1 MINLGATRHFMSM
14 EFARKNQ
21 IPEVK
26 KDDPY
31 QLTVVDGTLL
41 SQDERMVKTETPPL
55 RCQIQGKNLEQAVF
69 DLVSILQDVIL
80 GMPWLEKV
88 NPRIDWT
95 SRKVI
100 FKKKD
105 TMRKT

>member
-1 MINLGATRHFMSM
+1 MSI

-21 IPEVK
+21 ILGVK
-26 KDDPY
+26 KDDSY
-31 QLTVVDGTLL
+31 QLMIVDGTLL
-41 SQDERMVKTETPPL
+41 SQDEGMVKTETPLL
-55 RCQIQGKNLEQAVF
+55 RCQIQGRYLGQAVF
-69 DLVSILQDVIL
+69 DLVSILQAVIL

-88 NPRIDWT
+88 HPRIDWT
-95 SRKVI
+95 LGKVI

>member
-1 MINLGATRHFMSM
+1 
-14 EFARKNQ
+14 
-21 IPEVK
+21 
-26 KDDPY
+26 
-31 QLTVVDGTLL
+31 
-41 SQDERMVKTETPPL
+41 MVKTKPSPL
-55 RCQIQGKNLEQAVF
+55 RCQIQGKDLGQAVF

-95 SRKVI
+95 LRKVI

-105 TMRKT
+105 TMGKTRALEREGAQKVKICKILTKQMRKL

>member
-1 MINLGATRHFMSM
+1 MK
-14 EFARKNQ
+14 KN
-21 IPEVK
+21 
-26 KDDPY
+26 DPY
-31 QLTVVDGTLL
+31 QLTVVDGTPL
-41 SQDERMVKTETPPL
+41 SQDEGMVKTETPSL
-55 RCQIQGKNLEQAVF
+55 KGQIQGKDLRQAVF
-69 DLVSILQDVIL
+69 DLVSILQDIIL

-100 FKKKD
+100 FKKKG